1 MDWKTL
7 MFSADGRIGRQA
19 FWIAW
24 LMLLGANV
32 VAGWV
37 PVIGNLV
44 ALASLYC
51 FVCIY
56 TKRLHDMGKSGWWQA
71 LPIVL
76 GPVMLIGSALW
87 LGFGAAAIALNGGDP
102 ELFALAGAGGVVMS
116 LLLGFL
122 VSLGFTLWVG
132 ATPGDASDNRWG
144 DRPLN
149 ALAV

>member
-1 MDWKTL
+1 MDWKNL

-24 LMLLGANV
+24 LMLLGVNV

-44 ALASLYC
+44 ALVTLYC

-56 TKRLHDMGKSGWWQA
+56 AKRLHDMGKSGWWQVV
-71 LPIVL
+71 PIVL
-76 GPVMLIGSALW
+76 GPVLLIGSALW
-87 LGFGAAAIALNGGDP
+87 LGVGAAAIALNGGDP

-116 LLLGFL
+116 LLMGF
-122 VSLGFTLWVG
+122 VISIAFTLWVG
-132 ATPGDASDNRWG
+132 CAQGETSDNRWG
-144 DRPLN
+144 DPPLN